1 MTSSSQPPKD
11 IGQQPQKASIEMIR
25 TLVAFDTTSCKSNLG
40 LIEFIRDYLSSLG
53 IKTDLVFDE
62 TRKKANLFATIGP
75 AGGAGIVLSGH
86 TDVVPVDGQD
96 WDDNPFGVVEKNGR
110 LYGRGTADMKSFIAV
125 VLAALPGLLEL
136 DIKTPLHLAFSYD
149 EEVGCIGE
157 RRLLDQIGRMD
168 IKPYACIVGE
178 PTQMRVIT
186 GHKGKKSLSC
196 HVRGRE
202 CHSALAPQGVN
213 AVEAAAEVIAFL
225 RILARRF
232 QREGPFDP
240 AFEPPHSTVHT
251 GLVSGGTALNIVP
264 RDCTFDFEIRSLP
277 THDPEA
283 ILAEISAYAQTQ
295 VLPAMQDIAPEA
307 GFSFIENSGFP
318 GLDTDEEAAVTH
330 LAKTLSGANSTGK
343 VSFGT
348 EAGLFS
354 AAGIPA
360 IVCGPGSI
368 DQAHRP
374 NEYIALEQ
382 VVLCENFIHRLGEH
396 LVEHSS

>member
-1 MTSSSQPPKD
+1 
-11 IGQQPQKASIEMIR
+11 
-25 TLVAFDTTSCKSNLG
+25 
-40 LIEFIRDYLSSLG
+40 
-53 IKTDLVFDE
+53 
-62 TRKKANLFATIGP
+62 
-75 AGGAGIVLSGH
+75 
-86 TDVVPVDGQD
+86 
-96 WDDNPFGVVEKNGR
+96 
-110 LYGRGTADMKSFIAV
+110 MKSFIAV

-149 EEVGCIGE
+149 EEVGCIGV